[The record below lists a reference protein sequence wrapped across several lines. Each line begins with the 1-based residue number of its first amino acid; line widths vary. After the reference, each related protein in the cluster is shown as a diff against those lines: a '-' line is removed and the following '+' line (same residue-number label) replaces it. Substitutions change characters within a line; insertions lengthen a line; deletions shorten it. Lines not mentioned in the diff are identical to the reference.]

1 MDRRNFLT
9 IMTASALCASAVPA
23 LAAGNNFPN
32 GRWDP
37 TRKVF
42 RWQKIGVDAFGA
54 QPLQVA
60 LDLLNVPRTNQGKII
75 AAIEIRPGM
84 YTTPNRGVQTIQR
97 GHMYGAMVSG
107 GITSAKAWATP
118 NVMPEP
124 DVSWSS
130 IKIDVWVVWVDDK
143 RYVLGRPHGC
153 SNWIIMMTTNAEYY
167 CPPPCCG
174 N

>member
-1 MDRRNFLT
+1 MERRAFIAL
-9 IMTASALCASAVPA
+9 AAGALCASALPA
-23 LAAGNNFPN
+23 FAAGNNFPN

-37 TRKVF
+37 TKRVF
-42 RWQKIGVDAFGA
+42 RWQKIGVDPFGG

-60 LDLLNVPRTNQGKII
+60 LELFNVPRKYQRKII
-75 AAIEIRPGM
+75 EAIEIRPGV
-84 YTTPNRGVQTIQR
+84 YTSPNGGVQTIQR

-107 GITSAKAWATP
+107 GITSPKAWATP

-124 DVSWSS
+124 DASWSS
-130 IKIDVWVVWVDDK
+130 TKIDVWVVWVGNK

-153 SNWIIMMTTNAEYY
+153 SNWIIMRTTNAPYH